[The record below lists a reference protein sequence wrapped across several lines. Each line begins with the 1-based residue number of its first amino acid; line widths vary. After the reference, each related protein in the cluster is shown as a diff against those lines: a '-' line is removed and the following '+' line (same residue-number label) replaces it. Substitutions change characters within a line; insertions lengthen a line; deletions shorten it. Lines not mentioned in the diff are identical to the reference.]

1 MAKYFLI
8 NNRSIA
14 SVYGIG
20 TYTEQLTECL
30 QNTKLLYEL
39 SFIDINTD
47 IKEFTVSTDKYGLLH
62 YNIPSHKGNN
72 YLSAYYRYIL
82 YILSLY
88 VKSDEEVVY
97 HFNYCHHQELIS
109 LLKANYKHCRVFYTI
124 HYLRW
129 CFILNGN
136 LSRFRKIIN
145 KDAENETEKIVQS
158 EYVDCK
164 HLLALSDKV
173 IVLSKFTY
181 DLILSEY
188 NITKEKVHLIHNG
201 IKEVP
206 SIPPNVSGVEDTIK
220 EILFVGRLDKVKGI
234 EYLIKAFKI
243 ILIHLVNAKLIL
255 VGDGDFSRYMPL
267 CDGIWNKVIFTGKID
282 KLQVERFYNHATIG
296 ILPSF
301 NEQCSYSAIE
311 MMAHGL
317 PFIATDSTGLREMM
331 DFTPECLIHINEEN
345 FEPDEFINQ
354 LAKRMELLLSNSKL
368 RKQCSQQLQQLYRKR
383 YTLDCMRN
391 AMEKLLN
398 SQWKAGNYLSKDFI
412 HYLDR
417 EVIRLINSQPIL
429 DIDNIG
435 LTGIGCYLWWRI
447 KSLEER
453 SDAHRKW
460 QLQEY
465 LVYYIDWVS
474 EVIDLMRKEAFLI
487 EPGMASLQWLLNE
500 LKIAGFYPTKVEQV
514 CKQVT
519 AFGINMVGIRTKSR
533 EEIDILQ
540 TMLKIYNL
548 QL

>member
-97 HFNYCHHQELIS
+97 HFNYCHHLELIS

-145 KDAENETEKIVQS
+145 KDAENETEQIVQS
-158 EYVDCK
+158 EYEDCK

-206 SIPPNVSGVEDTIK
+206 SIPPNVGDVEGTIK

-234 EYLIKAFKI
+234 E
-243 ILIHLVNAKLIL
+243 
-255 VGDGDFSRYMPL
+255 
-267 CDGIWNKVIFTGKID
+267 
-282 KLQVERFYNHATIG
+282 
-296 ILPSF
+296 
-301 NEQCSYSAIE
+301 
-311 MMAHGL
+311 
-317 PFIATDSTGLREMM
+317 
-331 DFTPECLIHINEEN
+331 
-345 FEPDEFINQ
+345 
-354 LAKRMELLLSNSKL
+354 
-368 RKQCSQQLQQLYRKR
+368 
-383 YTLDCMRN
+383 
-391 AMEKLLN
+391 
-398 SQWKAGNYLSKDFI
+398 
-412 HYLDR
+412 
-417 EVIRLINSQPIL
+417 
-429 DIDNIG
+429 
-435 LTGIGCYLWWRI
+435 
-447 KSLEER
+447 
-453 SDAHRKW
+453 
-460 QLQEY
+460 
-465 LVYYIDWVS
+465 
-474 EVIDLMRKEAFLI
+474 
-487 EPGMASLQWLLNE
+487 
-500 LKIAGFYPTKVEQV
+500 
-514 CKQVT
+514 
-519 AFGINMVGIRTKSR
+519 
-533 EEIDILQ
+533 
-540 TMLKIYNL
+540 
-548 QL
+548 